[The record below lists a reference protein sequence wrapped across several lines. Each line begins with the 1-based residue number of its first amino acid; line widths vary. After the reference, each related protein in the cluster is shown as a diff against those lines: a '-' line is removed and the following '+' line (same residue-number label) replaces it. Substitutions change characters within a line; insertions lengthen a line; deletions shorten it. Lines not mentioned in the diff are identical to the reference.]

1 VLIYNIINKSKEN
14 IYMARHSTKRPRE
27 LALEVLKLNKAV
39 TPSEIDKHVG
49 GEYSSKYICQLRKRG
64 FEFEVTKDGRNVVSY
79 TLTKEPK
86 NVAEIRGG
94 TKKQKAVK
102 VKKATPVKTVAK
114 APAKATKTPVKT
126 SAKKEPAKA
135 ATPAQ
140 ESNLAKIK
148 AIAEKRKTPL
158 PTLTKEELERMDNLK
173 ANLKKVPP
181 VSSVAVDEDFDA
193 IEDVRALL

>member
-1 VLIYNIINKSKEN
+1 MLIYTIINNLRKL
-14 IYMARHSTKRPRE
+14 YMARHSTKRPRE

-86 NVAEIRGG
+86 NAAEIRGG
-94 TKKQKAVK
+94 TKKQKTVK
-102 VKKATPVKTVAK
+102 AKKAAPVKTVAK
-114 APAKATKTPVKT
+114 APVKAPVKAAAKATKTP
-126 SAKKEPAKA
+126 AKA
-135 ATPAQ
+135 ATPVQ
-140 ESNLAKIK
+140 KSNLEKIK
-148 AIAEKRKTPL
+148 AVAEKRKTVV
-158 PTLTKEELERMDNLK
+158 PTLTKEETERLDNLK
-173 ANLKKVPP
+173 ANLKKAPP

>member
-1 VLIYNIINKSKEN
+1 
-14 IYMARHSTKRPRE
+14 MTRHSTKRPRE

-79 TLTKEPK
+79 TLIKEPK
-86 NVAEIRGG
+86 NATEIRGG
-94 TKKQKAVK
+94 TKKQKVVK
-102 VKKATPVKTVAK
+102 VKKAVVKTIVK
-114 APAKATKTPVKT
+114 AAVKTPAKATKTPVKT
-126 SAKKEPAKA
+126 PKKEPAKT

-140 ESNLAKIK
+140 KSNLEKIK
-148 AIAEKRKTPL
+148 AVAEKRKTVL
-158 PTLTKEELERMDNLK
+158 PTLTKEETERMDNLK